1 MSSFYESRDYTSLSE
16 KVYRNLRDGIAE
28 GRYQTGDCLTEMKIA
43 EELGVSRTPVREAL
57 KQLELEDLVVS
68 HPNRGVVV
76 KGFSNEDLQDV
87 STIRHLLEGQAAYW
101 AAERITPELLSEL
114 KEVVELM
121 EFYTQKNDVE
131 HLVQLDSRFH
141 EIVYDASGS
150 RTIRHILASLHH
162 NIRKARQSSLTLP
175 DRAGCSLAEHKKI
188 YHAIESHDASAAK
201 EYMESHVAT
210 AAGYRP
216 TKK

>member
-1 MSSFYESRDYTSLSE
+1 MAGFYDSKDYSSLSE

-28 GRYQTGDCLTEMKIA
+28 GKYRTGDCLVEMKIA

-57 KQLELEDLVVS
+57 KQLELEDLVAS

-76 KGFSNEDLQDV
+76 KGFSNEDYQDV

-101 AAERITPELLSEL
+101 AAERISDELLSEL
-114 KEVVELM
+114 KDVVELM

-131 HLVQLDSRFH
+131 HLVRLDTRFH
-141 EIVYDASGS
+141 EIVYEASGS

-175 DRAGCSLAEHKKI
+175 ERAICSLSEHQKI
-188 YHAIESHDASAAK
+188 YHALESRDAQAAK
-201 EYMESHVAT
+201 EFMESHVAI

-216 TKK
+216 ND